1 MARPKQRGKC
11 AFIIKQRS
19 GAQLCLII
27 TNIRT
32 MVHFIFIPFPHFRYC
47 SEFPM
52 YIVFLFKQVCSMAW
66 HPIHE
71 TLMLSGGY
79 NGSLIY
85 WIAGQNQVRLYFDL
99 FALLI
104 L

>member
-1 MARPKQRGKC
+1 
-11 AFIIKQRS
+11 
-19 GAQLCLII
+19 
-27 TNIRT
+27 
-32 MVHFIFIPFPHFRYC
+32 
-47 SEFPM
+47 
-52 YIVFLFKQVCSMAW
+52 MAW

-99 FALLI
+99 FGMTLVAALLI
-104 L
+104 S